1 MNAQDLKDLAFVA
14 HELAQPDSRPILT
27 RKRLSERLLSLFK
40 ADFLGQT
47 QWNSEKGVFEKPI
60 CYNRDE
66 DMSLAYESHFQF
78 CDPLSHTIRG
88 RPSATATYEV
98 ISRAALEKTE
108 YHADFLRPNKVAH
121 GLDQYLFDA
130 GRNIGDLRIWRKSAS
145 REFTQREKNLLA
157 ALRPML
163 KNAYLSM
170 LSGDRLEE
178 VVSRGDM
185 LAIAFSA
192 DLGRKVLSPALIDW
206 IAGQAGLDESLV
218 VDCAMT
224 AVCRGDQ
231 FACFDRFDVKIARR
245 NVPLQSH
252 SAVMCTI
259 VPKDGLGLS
268 DEPTPRE
275 MQVGFLVGEGWTD
288 REIAGE
294 LGISYWTVRTHVGN
308 LLRKLNVRNRVELA
322 GHHQLRGS
330 KTIV

>member
-88 RPSATATYEV
+88 QPSATATYDV

-108 YHADFLRPNKVAH
+108 YFADFLRPNNVAH

-130 GRNIGDLRIWRKSAS
+130 GRNIGDLRVWRKSAS
-145 REFTQREKNLLA
+145 REFTQREKHLLA

-170 LSGDRLEE
+170 LSEDRLEE
-178 VVSRGDM
+178 AVSRTDS

-192 DLGRKVLSPALIDW
+192 ELDRKVFSPALLVW
-206 IAGQAGLDESLV
+206 IAGEAGLSESQVL
-218 VDCAMT
+218 DCVMT

-231 FACFDRFDVKIARR
+231 FACFERFNVKIARR
-245 NVPLQSH
+245 NVSHQSYC
-252 SAVMCTI
+252 AVMCTI
-259 VPKDGLGLS
+259 LPKYGL
-268 DEPTPRE
+268 DAAEAPTRRE
-275 MQVGFLVGEGWTD
+275 LQIGFLIAEGWTD
-288 REIAGE
+288 REIAE
-294 LGISYWTVRTHVGN
+294 DLGISYWTVRTHVGN

-322 GHHQLRGS
+322 GHHYLSGPKS
-330 KTIV
+330 II